1 MTRMSSLMLALASIM
16 CAAPK
21 DAAPS
26 QKISDILGEKPFL
39 DIRNKV
45 GYGGERGLL
54 SVAFHPQY
62 RANGFLFV
70 NYTDKNGDTRI
81 KRYTSSSDKN
91 VADPAQARVAHRRI
105 GYRCGAIAALAFS
118 DVMIG
123 MTSNSTMSLQLAI
136 HSSRCIRSSQSIT

>member
-1 MTRMSSLMLALASIM
+1 M
-16 CAAPK
+16 
-21 DAAPS
+21 
-26 QKISDILGEKPFL
+26 SDILGEKPFL

-62 RANGFLFV
+62 RTNGFLFV

>member
-26 QKISDILGEKPFL
+26 QKMSDILGEKPFL

-54 SVAFHPQY
+54 SVAFHP
-62 RANGFLFV
+62 
-70 NYTDKNGDTRI
+70 
-81 KRYTSSSDKN
+81 
-91 VADPAQARVAHRRI
+91 
-105 GYRCGAIAALAFS
+105 
-118 DVMIG
+118 
-123 MTSNSTMSLQLAI
+123 
-136 HSSRCIRSSQSIT
+136 